1 MGDAKVR
8 FAEGEIG
15 KLFSFTGKEI
25 PPGTTPLIEED
36 GVSLTEAGKAYCQK
50 RKLNPHIESIRVQ
63 HGQQTS
69 YAVIYAAEASIKNQ
83 ESRLDEDAKKNAIS
97 ERLRLDWA
105 QQDKA
110 YQDALK
116 ARS

>member
-15 KLFSFTGKEI
+15 KLFSFTGKDV
-25 PPGTTPLIEED
+25 PSGATPLTEED
-36 GVSLTEAGKAYCQK
+36 GTSLTEAGKAYCQK
-50 RKLNPHIESIRVQ
+50 RKLNPHVESIRVQ
-63 HGQQTS
+63 YGQQTS
-69 YAVIYAAEASIKNQ
+69 YAVLHAAEASIKNQ
-83 ESRLDEDAKKNAIS
+83 EIRLDEDAKKKAVS